1 MVTSKDILCP
11 HCNIEY
17 ITQNRFNDYGK
28 CLSCMRRETIAKTKN
43 APYIKFIDLPQAE
56 RDRLLKQREYNNNF
70 NKKKSNSTC
79 NSEGSK
85 NQSKKPSKKPSKKL
99 TKNQYEE
106 VNGVRVRVRDN
117 TIYTP
122 DIISKI
128 MEISGDDISAKE
140 ILEEIKKLYPDKPF
154 TYGNLSNIISRRNI
168 PHKTKNNTTE
178 KFSAVIEDDID
189 YFDEEEIVSTE
200 PVEYVSVEKSV
211 EDVEKYVDKSRVAK
225 INTEELPERFNTV
238 LDEVDGVTDAKF
250 RREHCQLDRNYES
263 KDYIS
268 LVEHLL
274 KLSNEGGD
282 LLNYIYDIERLVYIT
297 TNGQEIVNKR
307 RSQQNIMNAY
317 QSDVIHEIENVISE
331 DGNTYLSDKLHIIRN
346 YRRYYEMDYRNVATL
361 RPIRDNMTTAL
372 EKLNEAFKL
381 FKESLDPK
389 ILNGVLENLKKN
401 QNYVENP
408 VFKPM
413 VDTTMVD
420 KYEWVKPLDTT
431 SAKSRISVVHY
442 NPDSFNKD
450 TSNNGRPVTRIGMG
464 ANTPPTN
471 QLKARVR
478 KSLKI
483 FRVSCKVSGGGYGV
497 FQTWYRDY
505 ECTNKDTALSYAKN
519 TLNQLSQTR
528 KGMVFTDLDV
538 VELNVDNTPTSAE

>member
-1 MVTSKDILCP
+1 MVTKKDILCP

-43 APYIKFIDLPQAE
+43 LPYIKFVDLPQAE
-56 RDRLLKQREYNNNF
+56 RDRLIKQREQNNSY
-70 NKKKSNSTC
+70 NKKKSNSTS
-79 NSEGSK
+79 NNGNKEQ
-85 NQSKKPSKKPSKKL
+85 NKKPSKRPSKNSSKS
-99 TKNQYEE
+99 KYEE
-106 VNGVRVRVRDN
+106 VDGVRVRVRDN

-122 DIISKI
+122 EIINKI
-128 MEISGDDISAKE
+128 LEISGDDVSAKE
-140 ILEEIKKLYPDKPF
+140 ILAKLQELYPDKPF

-168 PHKTKNNTTE
+168 PHKTKTNKATE
-178 KFSAVIEDDID
+178 KFSAIIEDDLD
-189 YFDEEEIVSTE
+189 TNVEDEVEVIE
-200 PVEYVSVEKSV
+200 PDVYVPVEKSV
-211 EDVEKYVDKSRVAK
+211 ENVEKHVDKSRVAK
-225 INTEELPERFNTV
+225 INAEELPERFNSV
-238 LDEVDGVTDAKF
+238 IEEVDGVSDAKF
-250 RREHCQLDRNYES
+250 RMEHCQLNRNYES
-263 KDYIS
+263 QDYINTIENLMKMS
-268 LVEHLL
+268 TE
-274 KLSNEGGD
+274 NCD
-282 LLNYIYDIERLVYIT
+282 LLDYLGDIERLVYIT
-297 TNGQEIVNKR
+297 SNGQDIVNKR

-361 RPIRDNMTTAL
+361 RPIRDNMATAL

-389 ILNGVLENLKKN
+389 LLQGVLDNLKRN

-413 VDTTMVD
+413 VDTTMIE
-420 KYEWVKPLDTT
+420 KYEWVKPMDTT
-431 SAKSRISVVHY
+431 SAKSKISVVHY
-442 NPDSFNKD
+442 NPDGFNKG
-450 TSNNGRPVTRIGMG
+450 TVNNGRPVTRIGMG

-505 ECTNKDTALSYAKN
+505 ECTNKDTALAYAKN

>member
-1 MVTSKDILCP
+1 MVTKKDILCP

-43 APYIKFIDLPQAE
+43 LPYIKFVDLPQAE
-56 RDRLLKQREYNNNF
+56 RDRLIKQREQNNSY
-70 NKKKSNSTC
+70 NKKKSNSTS
-79 NSEGSK
+79 NNGNKEQ
-85 NQSKKPSKKPSKKL
+85 NKKPSKRPSKNSSKS
-99 TKNQYEE
+99 KYEE
-106 VNGVRVRVRDN
+106 VDGVRVRVRDN

-122 DIISKI
+122 EIINKI
-128 MEISGDDISAKE
+128 LEISGDDVSAKE
-140 ILEEIKKLYPDKPF
+140 ILAKLQELYPDKPF

-168 PHKTKNNTTE
+168 PHKTKTNKATE
-178 KFSAVIEDDID
+178 KFSAIIEDDLD
-189 YFDEEEIVSTE
+189 TNVEDEVEVIE
-200 PVEYVSVEKSV
+200 PDVYVPVEKSV
-211 EDVEKYVDKSRVAK
+211 ENVEKQVDKSRVAK
-225 INTEELPERFNTV
+225 INAEELPERFNSV
-238 LDEVDGVTDAKF
+238 IEEVDGVSDAKF
-250 RREHCQLDRNYES
+250 RMEHCQLNRNYES
-263 KDYIS
+263 QDYINTIENLMKMS
-268 LVEHLL
+268 TE
-274 KLSNEGGD
+274 NCD
-282 LLNYIYDIERLVYIT
+282 LLDYLGDIERLVYIT
-297 TNGQEIVNKR
+297 SNGQDIVNKR

-361 RPIRDNMTTAL
+361 RPIRDSMATAL

-389 ILNGVLENLKKN
+389 LLQGVLDNLKRN

-413 VDTTMVD
+413 VDTTMIE
-420 KYEWVKPLDTT
+420 KYEWVKPMDTT
-431 SAKSRISVVHY
+431 SAKSKISVVHY
-442 NPDSFNKD
+442 NPDGFNKG
-450 TSNNGRPVTRIGMG
+450 TVNNGRPVTRIGMG

>member
-1 MVTSKDILCP
+1 MVTKKDILCP

-43 APYIKFIDLPQAE
+43 LPYIKFVDLPQAE
-56 RDRLLKQREYNNNF
+56 RDRLIKQREQNNSY
-70 NKKKSNSTC
+70 NKKKSNSTS
-79 NSEGSK
+79 NNGNKES
-85 NQSKKPSKKPSKKL
+85 SKKPSKRPSKKL
-99 TKNQYEE
+99 SKNQYEE
-106 VNGVRVRVRDN
+106 VDGVRVRVRDN

-122 DIISKI
+122 EIISKI
-128 MEISGDDISAKE
+128 LEISGDDISAKD
-140 ILEEIKKLYPDKPF
+140 ILAKLQELYPDKPF

-168 PHKTKNNTTE
+168 PHKTKTNKATE
-178 KFSAVIEDDID
+178 KFSAIIEDDSD
-189 YFDEEEIVSTE
+189 TNVEDEVEVVE
-200 PVEYVSVEKSV
+200 PDVYVPVEKSV
-211 EDVEKYVDKSRVAK
+211 ENVEKHVDKSRVAK
-225 INTEELPERFNTV
+225 INTEELPERFNPV
-238 LDEVDGVTDAKF
+238 IDEVDGVSDAKF
-250 RREHCQLDRNYES
+250 RMEHCQLDRNYES
-263 KDYIS
+263 QDYINTIER
-268 LVEHLL
+268 LM
-274 KLSNEGGD
+274 KLSTENCD
-282 LLNYIYDIERLVYIT
+282 LLDYLSDIERLVYIT
-297 TNGQEIVNKR
+297 TNGQDIVNKR

-331 DGNTYLSDKLHIIRN
+331 DGNTYLGDKLHIIRN

-361 RPIRDNMTTAL
+361 RPLRDNMATAL

-413 VDTTMVD
+413 VDTTMID
-420 KYEWVKPLDTT
+420 KYEWVKPMDTT
-431 SAKSRISVVHY
+431 SAKSKISVVHY
-442 NPDSFNKD
+442 NPDGFNKG
-450 TSNNGRPVTRIGMG
+450 TVNNGRPVTRIGMS

-471 QLKARVR
+471 QLKSKIR

-497 FQTWYRDY
+497 FQNWYRDY

-538 VELNVDNTPTSAE
+538 VELNVDNTPVKAE

>member
-43 APYIKFIDLPQAE
+43 LPYIKFVDLPQAE
-56 RDRLLKQREYNNNF
+56 RDRLIKQREQNNSY
-70 NKKKSNSTC
+70 NKKKSNSTS
-79 NSEGSK
+79 NNGNKEQ
-85 NQSKKPSKKPSKKL
+85 NKKPSKRPSKNSSKS
-99 TKNQYEE
+99 KYEE
-106 VNGVRVRVRDN
+106 VDGVRVRVRDN

-122 DIISKI
+122 EIINKI
-128 MEISGDDISAKE
+128 LEISGDDVSAKE
-140 ILEEIKKLYPDKPF
+140 ILAKLQELYPDKPF

-168 PHKTKNNTTE
+168 PHKTKTNKTTE
-178 KFSAVIEDDID
+178 KFSAIIEDDLD
-189 YFDEEEIVSTE
+189 TNVEDEVEVIE
-200 PVEYVSVEKSV
+200 PGVYVPVEKSV
-211 EDVEKYVDKSRVAK
+211 ENVEKHVDKSRVAK
-225 INTEELPERFNTV
+225 INAEELPERFNSV
-238 LDEVDGVTDAKF
+238 IEEVDGVSDAKF
-250 RREHCQLDRNYES
+250 RMEHCQLNRNYES
-263 KDYIS
+263 QDYINTIENLMKMS
-268 LVEHLL
+268 TE
-274 KLSNEGGD
+274 NCD
-282 LLNYIYDIERLVYIT
+282 LLDYLGDIERLVYIT

-442 NPDSFNKD
+442 NPDSFKKG

-471 QLKARVR
+471 QLKASVR

-497 FQTWYRDY
+497 FHTWYRDY
-505 ECTNKDTALSYAKN
+505 ECTNKDTALAYAKN

-528 KGMVFTDLDV
+528 KGMIYNDLDV